1 MSSYQLCGFGYR
13 KNGPRDAQIEEEAA
27 VIICSD
33 GESSDGKVSRAR
45 ALAQSALSLLFICT
59 DHKKVVDYWNNIDKE
74 LELEMD
80 VIDDL
85 VQDAK
90 R

>member
-1 MSSYQLCGFGYR
+1 MVVLR
-13 KNGPRDAQIEEEAA
+13 
-27 VIICSD
+27 
-33 GESSDGKVSRAR
+33 
-45 ALAQSALSLLFICT
+45 LCT
-59 DHKKVVDYWNNIDKE
+59 DHKETIDYWNNIDKE

-90 R
+90 QVKEANPWLFMATNCTD